1 MFIRIF
7 VLAMKKILKVH
18 NVNDYAQYIGAP
30 MLHPLVSVIHYDEL
44 EHCRHSLNN
53 YDVYGIFIG
62 DETLEKLTYGLT
74 TYDLHRHAL
83 MCVAPGQIGGK
94 ADTGEEIQTK
104 GWALLF
110 DPELLNGTDLE
121 RRMPSFT
128 YFSYNTNEALLMTA
142 EQRST
147 IVKMMEAVRKE
158 LLESDDENTRHIV
171 VAYLTLI
178 LEYIARYYASQL
190 SLQTKSSSD
199 LLTRFENLLN
209 RYYAEGMHHAHGLP
223 TVKYCAQELFL
234 STNYFGDLI
243 RKMTDDTAS
252 NVIRRFVMQRAQQL
266 LISGTSIT
274 ATAEQL
280 GFDYPQH
287 FTRMFK
293 KHFGMSP
300 SQYLKHR

>member
-1 MFIRIF
+1 
-7 VLAMKKILKVH
+7 MKKILKVH

-30 MLHPLVSVIHYDEL
+30 CLHPLVSVIHYDEL

-62 DETLEKLTYGLT
+62 DETLEELTYGLT
-74 TYDLHRHAL
+74 TYDLRRHAL

-110 DPELLNGTDLE
+110 DPELLHGTGLE
-121 RRMPSFT
+121 RRMPSYT

-142 EQRST
+142 EQRLT
-147 IVKMMEAVRKE
+147 IVSLMEAMRKE
-158 LLESDDENTRHIV
+158 LAQTDGHTQHIIT
-171 VAYLTLI
+171 AYLQLI
-178 LEYIARYYASQL
+178 LEHIARYYARQL
-190 SLQTKSSSD
+190 SMQIQSSSD
-199 LLTRFENLLN
+199 LLTRFENLLK
-209 RYYAEGMHHAHGLP
+209 RYYDEGQQLTHGLP

-243 RKMTDDTAS
+243 RQMTDDTAG
-252 NVIRRFVMQRAQQL
+252 NIIRRFVMSQAQKL
-266 LISGTSIT
+266 LISGTGIT
-274 ATAEQL
+274 STAEQL
-280 GFDYPQH
+280 GFEYPQH

-293 KHFGMSP
+293 KHFGESP
-300 SQYLKHR
+300 RQYVSRKR